1 MKKIMLTL
9 FAAAALAACSPS
21 DSGSNTAAKPQP
33 HAISDNAKGYF
44 CTMNLPEHTGPKAQI
59 FLESKPDEPLWFST
73 VTQIFGFVQQPG
85 EPKDITAMYVT
96 DMGGLPDADWE
107 KPLTANAKWIDA
119 KTAHYVIESKY
130 IGGMGTQDAIPFSD
144 PAQAQAFV
152 QKNGGRV
159 VSFDQMPDSFI
170 YANPVTGA
178 PTGTGSAPAASPAS

>member
-21 DSGSNTAAKPQP
+21 DSGNTAAKPQP

-107 KPLTANAKWIDA
+107 KPLTTNAKWIDA

-152 QKNGGRV
+152 QKNGGRI

>member
-1 MKKIMLTL
+1 M
-9 FAAAALAACSPS
+9 
-21 DSGSNTAAKPQP
+21 
-33 HAISDNAKGYF
+33 
-44 CTMNLPEHTGPKAQI
+44 
-59 FLESKPDEPLWFST
+59 
-73 VTQIFGFVQQPG
+73 
-85 EPKDITAMYVT
+85 
-96 DMGGLPDADWE
+96 
-107 KPLTANAKWIDA
+107 
-119 KTAHYVIESKY
+119 IESKY